1 MHLREII
8 INNVKREN
16 RRSSES
22 KAMLASALPSRDGG
36 RLYVKRMA
44 DFFGHSNDLIALS
57 LRYSPTIVY
66 TLLICADTRVNNI
79 RLSLH

>member
-57 LRYSPTIVY
+57 QVLTYNSLYIINLRGHP
-66 TLLICADTRVNNI
+66 RK
-79 RLSLH
+79 

>member
-8 INNVKREN
+8 INNVKRVN

-36 RLYVKRMA
+36 RLYVKRMT
-44 DFFGHSNDLIALS
+44 DFLGHSNDLITLS
-57 LRYSPTIVY
+57 LRYSPTIAY
-66 TLLICADTRVNNI
+66 TLINLRGHP
-79 RLSLH
+79 RK

>member
-8 INNVKREN
+8 INNVLGQAKRQSRAKREN

-44 DFFGHSNDLIALS
+44 DFFGHSNDLITLS
-57 LRYSPTIVY
+57 G
-66 TLLICADTRVNNI
+66 TLTYN
-79 RLSLH
+79 SLYISN